1 MMMAGIVVVV
11 LDVDD
16 GIVVVVYLDCVGVC
30 VIAVDGVVVGIV
42 V

>member
-1 MMMAGIVVVV
+1 MMAGIVVVV

-16 GIVVVVYLDCVGVC
+16 GIVVVVYLDCVC